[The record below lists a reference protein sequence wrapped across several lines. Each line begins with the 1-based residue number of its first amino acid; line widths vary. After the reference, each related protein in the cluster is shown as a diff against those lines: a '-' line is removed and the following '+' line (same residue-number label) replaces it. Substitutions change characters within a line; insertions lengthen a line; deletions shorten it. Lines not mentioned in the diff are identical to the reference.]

1 MWRKR
6 MVSDRFRNE
15 PKFLILMKNLPTIFC
30 FRKLLPLLFLPF
42 FILASCSKD
51 EDADPKNFNRDG
63 VLNKQAVGSSAHD
76 LLSADKFQKVIVEI
90 QFMQGFEPT
99 PAAINNLKTFMEQR
113 LNKPEGITIKQKQIP
128 AAGKASYN
136 VNDIAEIEGQ
146 NREEFT
152 TPDQLAIY
160 FLFAD
165 GQSSENTSAGKVL
178 GQAYWNTS
186 MVLYEKTLQDL
197 SGNIGQP
204 SQLSLETVV
213 LNHEL
218 GHILGLVNV
227 GTAMVTNHQDSDTSH
242 GAHCN
247 NSNCLMYWGVDNGDV
262 IKNLIGGNIPQLDQN
277 CLNDLRNNGGK

>member
-1 MWRKR
+1 
-6 MVSDRFRNE
+6 
-15 PKFLILMKNLPTIFC
+15 MKNLPNLLR

-51 EDADPKNFNRDG
+51 DDDPGNFNKDHS
-63 VLNKQAVGSSAHD
+63 LNKKSVGSSAHD
-76 LLSADKFQKVIVEI
+76 LLSADKFKKVIVEI
-90 QFMQGFEPT
+90 QYMQDFEPT
-99 PAAINNLKTFMEQR
+99 QAAINNLKTFMEQR

-128 AAGKASYN
+128 ASGKATYT
-136 VNDIAEIEGQ
+136 VNEIADIESQ

-165 GQSSENTSAGKVL
+165 NPSASNTSSGKVL

-186 MVLYEKTLQDL
+186 MVVYEKTVQEL
-197 SGNIGQP
+197 SGDLTQP
-204 SQLSLETVV
+204 SQATLETVI
-213 LNHEL
+213 LDHEL

-227 GTAMVTNHQDSDTSH
+227 GTAMVTNHQDSDASH

-247 NSNCLMYWGVDNGDV
+247 NTNCLMYWGVETDDV
-262 IKNLIGGNIPQLDQN
+262 VKNLLGGTVPQLDQN
-277 CLNDLRNNGGK
+277 CLNDLKNNGGK